1 MHHGAFFLD
10 AGLQRLGSFKIF
22 LDNFESFI
30 VYRIIFYIQNFYVPW
45 ELDSMKKTARHP
57 NDPQKAKSAYK
68 PLVPAVEQS
77 SRVLICLGRSP
88 KFKMT
93 LTEICNEVGIHKSKG
108 YSILNTLKQFGLVE
122 KDPQTKNYSL
132 GVGLVFLARNVLD
145 NLDLRDIV
153 ESYLGSLANKTSST
167 ALFGLISAEQVF
179 IIAKHEAD
187 YNVGVTIRLGHRFHI
202 TSGAHGKAIVAFMP
216 DEKREEILKRAKLYF
231 YGDSPATDTK
241 RLRKELLE
249 CRRSGFAQDK
259 GGLQPGINAV
269 SAPVFG
275 PAGRIIGC
283 VILIGTFPDALMQKH
298 GQKVA
303 GVVRRISRKL
313 GADTDR
319 VY

>member
-1 MHHGAFFLD
+1 
-10 AGLQRLGSFKIF
+10 
-22 LDNFESFI
+22 
-30 VYRIIFYIQNFYVPW
+30 
-45 ELDSMKKTARHP
+45 MKKTAKHP

-122 KDPQTKNYSL
+122 KDPRTKTYSL

-153 ESYLGSLANKTSST
+153 EPYLGSLANKTSST

-187 YNVGVTIRLGHRFHI
+187 HNVGVTIRLGHRFHI

-216 DEKREEILKRAKLYF
+216 DEKREKILKRENLYF
-231 YGDSPATDTK
+231 YGDSSAMDTK

-319 VY
+319 VYKEIRREKGLYV

>member
-1 MHHGAFFLD
+1 MNGNTGQL
-10 AGLQRLGSFKIF
+10 
-22 LDNFESFI
+22 
-30 VYRIIFYIQNFYVPW
+30 
-45 ELDSMKKTARHP
+45 MKKKEGNSGYRP
-57 NDPQKAKSAYK
+57 F
-68 PLVPAVEQS
+68 VPAVEQA

-88 KFKMT
+88 KYKMT
-93 LTEICNEVGIHKSKG
+93 LTQICNQVGIHKSKG

-122 KDPQTKNYSL
+122 KDPQTKTYSL

-153 ESYLGSLANKTSST
+153 EPCLGSLANETSST

-187 YNVGVTIRLGHRFHI
+187 HNVGITIRLGHRFHI
-202 TSGAHGKAIVAFMP
+202 TSGAHGKAIVAFMS
-216 DEKREEILKRAKLYF
+216 DEKRQKILKRDKLYF
-231 YGDSPATDTK
+231 YGDASAMDIK
-241 RLRKELLE
+241 RLKKELLE

-319 VY
+319 VYKEIRREKGLYV

>member
-1 MHHGAFFLD
+1 
-10 AGLQRLGSFKIF
+10 
-22 LDNFESFI
+22 
-30 VYRIIFYIQNFYVPW
+30 
-45 ELDSMKKTARHP
+45 
-57 NDPQKAKSAYK
+57 
-68 PLVPAVEQS
+68 
-77 SRVLICLGRSP
+77 
-88 KFKMT
+88 
-93 LTEICNEVGIHKSKG
+93 
-108 YSILNTLKQFGLVE
+108 LKQFGLVE
-122 KDPQTKNYSL
+122 KDPQTKTYSL

-153 ESYLGSLANKTSST
+153 EPCLGSLANETSST

-187 YNVGVTIRLGHRFHI
+187 HNVGITIRLGHRFHI
-202 TSGAHGKAIVAFMP
+202 TSGAHGKAIVAFMS
-216 DEKREEILKRAKLYF
+216 DEKRQKILKRDKLYF
-231 YGDSPATDTK
+231 YGDASAMDTK
-241 RLRKELLE
+241 RLKKELLE

-298 GQKVA
+298 GQKVT

-313 GADTDR
+313 GADTDLVYKSTTIPKRDGLGFSPIPR
-319 VY
+319 VGQ

>member
-1 MHHGAFFLD
+1 
-10 AGLQRLGSFKIF
+10 
-22 LDNFESFI
+22 
-30 VYRIIFYIQNFYVPW
+30 
-45 ELDSMKKTARHP
+45 MKKTVKHP

-68 PLVPAVEQS
+68 PLVPAVEQA

-88 KFKMT
+88 KYKMT
-93 LTEICNEVGIHKSKG
+93 LTEICNQVGIHKSKG

-122 KDPQTKNYSL
+122 KDPQTKTYSL

-153 ESYLGSLANKTSST
+153 EPYLGSLANETSCT

-187 YNVGVTIRLGHRFHI
+187 HNVGITIRLGHRFHI

-216 DEKREEILKRAKLYF
+216 DEEREKILDRKKLYF
-231 YGDSPATDTK
+231 YGDASAMDTK

-275 PAGRIIGC
+275 PAGRVIGC
-283 VILIGTFPDALMQKH
+283 VILIGIFPDALMQKH

-303 GVVRRISRKL
+303 GVVRRISGKL
-313 GADTDR
+313 GSDSDL
-319 VY
+319 VYK

>member
-1 MHHGAFFLD
+1 M
-10 AGLQRLGSFKIF
+10 KIT
-22 LDNFESFI
+22 S
-30 VYRIIFYIQNFYVPW
+30 
-45 ELDSMKKTARHP
+45 SHP
-57 NDPQKAKSAYK
+57 NDPQKAKSTYK
-68 PLVPAVEQS
+68 PLVPAVEQA
-77 SRVLICLGRSP
+77 SRVLICLGRNP
-88 KFKMT
+88 EFKMT
-93 LTEICNEVGIHKSKG
+93 LTEICNHVGIHKSKG
-108 YSILNTLKQFGLVE
+108 YSILNTLKSFGLVE
-122 KDPQTKNYSL
+122 KDPRTKTYSL

-153 ESYLGSLANKTSST
+153 KPFLGSLANETYST

-187 YNVGVTIRLGHRFHI
+187 HNVGVTIRLGHRFHV

-216 DEKREEILKRAKLYF
+216 GEKREEILKGDKLYF
-231 YGDSPATDTK
+231 YGDAAAMDAK

-303 GVVRRISRKL
+303 GVARRISSNL
-313 GADTDR
+313 GADIDR
-319 VY
+319 IYKEIREGSLYA

>member
-1 MHHGAFFLD
+1 M
-10 AGLQRLGSFKIF
+10 KI
-22 LDNFESFI
+22 
-30 VYRIIFYIQNFYVPW
+30 
-45 ELDSMKKTARHP
+45 TAKHP
-57 NDPQKAKSAYK
+57 NDPQKARSAYK
-68 PLVPAVEQS
+68 PLVPAVEQA

-93 LTEICNEVGIHKSKG
+93 LTEICNQVGIHKSKG

-122 KDPQTKNYSL
+122 KDPQTKTYSL

-153 ESYLGSLANKTSST
+153 EPYLGSLANETSST
-167 ALFGLISAEQVF
+167 ALFGLISVEQVF

-187 YNVGVTIRLGHRFHI
+187 HNVGVTIRLGHRFHI

-216 DEKREEILKRAKLYF
+216 DEQREKILKRAKLYF
-231 YGDSPATDTK
+231 YGGSSAMDTK
-241 RLRKELLE
+241 RLRKDLLE

-259 GGLQPGINAV
+259 GELQPGINAV

-298 GQKVA
+298 GQKLNSLIPTSLARWKPTAMILWSKATAECAMAAAVFWSMSKA
-303 GVVRRISRKL
+303 AK
-313 GADTDR
+313 
-319 VY
+319 